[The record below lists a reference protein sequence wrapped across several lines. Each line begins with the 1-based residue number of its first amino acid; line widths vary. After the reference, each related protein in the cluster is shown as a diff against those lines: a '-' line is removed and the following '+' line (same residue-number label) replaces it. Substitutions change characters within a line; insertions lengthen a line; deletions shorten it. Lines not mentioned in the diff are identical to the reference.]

1 MSQEAYDK
9 FTTIKALE
17 LVDEDLAVQAM
28 SDPDLDK
35 RDLNLILNTGLMG
48 AVVDKKTKKPLKLS
62 NKVMQAGL
70 LNLLKRID
78 E

>member
-17 LVDEDLAVQAM
+17 LVDEDLAIELM

-35 RDLNLILNTGLMG
+35 RDLSIILNTGLMG

>member
-9 FTTIKALE
+9 FTIIKALE
-17 LVDEDLAVQAM
+17 LVDEDLAIELM

-35 RDLNLILNTGLMG
+35 RDLSIILNTGLMG

>member
-48 AVVDKKTKKPLKLS
+48 NVVDKKTKKPLKLS
-62 NKVMQAGL
+62 NKVMQAGF
-70 LNLLKRID
+70 LNLLKRVD

>member
-17 LVDEDLAVQAM
+17 TVDEDLAVQVM
-28 SDPDLDK
+28 SDPNLDK

-48 AVVDKKTKKPLKLS
+48 NVVDKKTKKPLKLS

-70 LNLLKRID
+70 LNLLKRIG